1 MITCQNARDLFD
13 RHLDGELSASLQ
25 TELHAHCLQCL
36 SCQNE
41 LAMLETC
48 GDVIALDR
56 GEPQLSA
63 AFTDRVLAARRSRI
77 ARPPRRW
84 PLTLARA
91 GLPLAAA
98 ASITLAIL
106 LTMPAENAPTITAGQ
121 KVAQPEEVLSLLI
134 GPNGATRSEQALKEL
149 EMTPK
154 MPSIGF
160 VNELLT
166 PLIEQGRLT
175 MERTLRGSED
185 LKLLIQ
191 RGFTDGNQ
199 SLQELWQ
206 ATQGEMPSFDFSTEV
221 NGPTLKWWETPTVIP
236 LEPAEQEPL
245 EAL

>member
-63 AFTDRVLAARRSRI
+63 AFTDRVLAA
-77 ARPPRRW
+77 
-84 PLTLARA
+84 
-91 GLPLAAA
+91 
-98 ASITLAIL
+98 LAIL

>member
-13 RHLDGELSASLQ
+13 RYLDGELSPTLQ

-56 GEPQLSA
+56 SEPRLSDS
-63 AFTDRVLAARRSRI
+63 FTDRVLAARRGQLV
-77 ARPPRRW
+77 RPPRRW
-84 PLTLARA
+84 PLVLARA

-106 LTMPAENAPTITAGQ
+106 FTMPADNARTITAGA
-121 KVAQPEEVLSLLI
+121 KVAQPQEVQNFLI
-134 GPNGATRSEQALKEL
+134 PDGGASRSKEALKEL
-149 EMTPK
+149 KMTPK
-154 MPSIGF
+154 VASTGF
-160 VNELLT
+160 INELLT
-166 PLIEQGRLT
+166 PLIEQSRMT
-175 MERTLRGSED
+175 MERTLRGTED
-185 LKLLIQ
+185 LKFLIQ
-191 RGFTDGNQ
+191 RGFIDGNQ
-199 SLQELWQ
+199 PLQELWQ
-206 ATQGEMPSFDFSTEV
+206 ATQGEIPSLETSESA
-221 NGPTLKWWETPTVIP
+221 GAPLKWWETPMVVP